1 MNLFSIALAILMAL
15 APVSPRGGDASP
27 AAVATLPSGAST
39 AVTCEDFAQRQ
50 VNLAKKQLS
59 KDNYNGA
66 LRVLNT
72 TAQNCDIPMVRSQ
85 IDAVL
90 DEWYRYIQNR
100 GATSQIPR
108 FINVVD
114 RQRYLPNGSKR
125 KFERRLLGD
134 VGELVASARRAG
146 RNDRAHTLCER
157 FPAYA
162 DQTFTLNYHCGT
174 AASEVKAYA
183 TAAEHYA
190 WLLDNWSDDQSYL
203 SWDDAARRLSD
214 LYMVTTRFDEAFE
227 ISKRLA
233 ARNPEPD
240 VLLKTLASVR
250 GKFLEPIVHTGNVLL
265 DGVTSDRA
273 VRHVKSEFAR
283 INFPS
288 YVESIYTVT
297 KDLGADIAF
306 YGADDA
312 KLPSRELIDQS
323 AGAVSLLTAG
333 NGEGRAWLV
342 TPVDAGYL
350 VLQYARTTNAEENV
364 ILESLLGDVQSEE
377 KWQSLYDYEFTS
389 TYPATG
395 SAVATLVGGA
405 YLAGIQLP
413 PYNRAFE
420 DLPVLTY
427 YCVQDQEGEIVE
439 SFNYTRSD
447 IDYSEAEW
455 NKTSKTPAL
464 YHHEVQR
471 NGSPVREVVWPTYD
485 DEQWSGVVRVGII
498 SNN

>member
-1 MNLFSIALAILMAL
+1 MNFLSLALAIVMAF
-15 APVSPRGGDASP
+15 APLPPQGGDAP
-27 AAVATLPSGAST
+27 ANDAVRPSGDAT
-39 AVTCEDFAQRQ
+39 AVTCEDFAERQ

-72 TAQNCDIPMVRSQ
+72 TAENCDIPMVRNQ
-85 IDAVL
+85 IDTVL

-108 FINVVD
+108 FINIVD
-114 RQRYLPNGSKR
+114 RQRYLPSGSKR
-125 KFERRLLGD
+125 KFEQRLLRD
-134 VGELVASARRAG
+134 VGEMVASAYGAG
-146 RNDRAHTLCER
+146 RYDRAHSLCQR

-174 AASEVKAYA
+174 SAREVKAYT
-183 TAAEHYA
+183 TAVEHYA

-203 SWDDAARRLSD
+203 TWDEAARRLSD

-233 ARNPEPD
+233 ARNPEPG

-297 KDLGADIAF
+297 KDLGADIPF

-312 KLPSRELIDQS
+312 KLPSSDLIDES
-323 AGAVSLLTAG
+323 AGTVSLLTSE

-350 VLQYARTTNAEENV
+350 VVQYARTTNAEENV

-377 KWQSLYDYEFTS
+377 KWRSLYDYEFTS

-405 YLAGIQLP
+405 YLAGTQLP

-420 DLPVLTY
+420 ELPVLTY
-427 YCVQDQEGEIVE
+427 YCVQDQDGGIVE

-455 NKTSKTPAL
+455 KKTSKTPAL